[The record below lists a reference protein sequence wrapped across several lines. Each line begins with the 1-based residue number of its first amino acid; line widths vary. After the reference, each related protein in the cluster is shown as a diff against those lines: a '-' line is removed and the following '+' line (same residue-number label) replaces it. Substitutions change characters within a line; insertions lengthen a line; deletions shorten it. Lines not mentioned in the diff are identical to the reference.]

1 MKKLLALLF
10 LSMFLMGCGAAARQS
25 EFWQHDTMYKN
36 WDHLK
41 YSWYGYKNPNGET
54 GKESQEQGW
63 WGIQVPYIPAK

>member
-10 LSMFLMGCGAAARQS
+10 LSIFLMGCGAAARQS

-41 YSWYGYKNPNGET
+41 YSWYGYKNPTAQT
-54 GKESQEQGW
+54 GKESHDQGW